1 MKLDEFITNVL
12 LDINSGLASAK
23 EKANR
28 NYYISSTDKG
38 GVSFDIAVTTINTS
52 DKTAEG
58 KAKVGFIEVL
68 GAGVGGRLEETSK
81 RSEASRIQFS
91 VYVPS
96 QTKTESEEQSRQI
109 AELNRRNSEDCGFG
123 I

>member
-12 LDINSGLASAK
+12 MDIDSGLANAK
-23 EKANR
+23 GKANR
-28 NYYISSTDKG
+28 NYYVSSIDKG
-38 GVSFDIAVTTINTS
+38 GVSFDVAVTTINTS
-52 DKTAEG
+52 EKTAEG

-68 GAGVGGRLEETSK
+68 GAGVGGKLENTSE

-96 QTKTESEEQSRQI
+96 QTKAESEEQSRKI
-109 AELNRRNSEDCGFG
+109 AEMNKRNSINYG